1 MLVKSSLA
9 LASAAFVLGAPCP
22 SQLHGDAYDYIVVG
36 GGTAGVA
43 VAARISEGLPAAKVL
58 LIEAGPAVWDEP
70 KINVPGMKGTT
81 LGTKYDWNFTTVPQP
96 DVKSRTFTVNRGKVL
111 GGSSAL
117 NLMTYDRASVA
128 EYDSWEAL
136 GNPGWNWETMIA
148 AMKKSENFTGIN
160 TDTYGSEGV
169 GDSGPVKAVIN
180 RIIPEQQKT
189 WIPTMNSLGIKT
201 NLESLGGNPLGVM
214 YQPSS
219 IDPTHYNRSYSANA
233 YVPISGPNLVILP
246 DTTVAKVNLEN
257 DAAGSTLQRASGVTL
272 QDGTVIRARK
282 EVILSAGS
290 IQSPGLLELSGIGQA
305 SVLEASGIEQ
315 VIDLPGV
322 GENLQDHLRI
332 QSSYQLK
339 PNYTSFDIL
348 RSNAT
353 VAAEQLA
360 LWNAGE
366 ISLYDY
372 TGSVNNSTY
381 SAASSGYTFST
392 WAQAIGNDSRLVA
405 LAKQAAGEDSSVV
418 DQKKLE
424 FLSDPSIPQLEVIF
438 SDGYTGVKGY
448 PAANS
453 PLFGKGFFSLIA
465 VVMHP
470 MSRGSIHINPSDAA
484 GKPIIN
490 PNYLAHEHDI
500 EAVIQAIKYC
510 RKIAQTEPMRQIW
523 ENEYE
528 PGLDAV
534 QTDEQWRQ
542 FALNTTLSIFHPV
555 GTCSML
561 PEEDGGVVDADLK
574 VYGTSN
580 LRVVDA
586 SVIPLLISAHI
597 QTAVYGIAEIAA
609 ERIIADAGAH
619 C

>member
-9 LASAAFVLGAPCP
+9 FAALAAHVFAAPAPQP
-22 SQLHGDAYDYIVVG
+22 YGDDSYDYIVVG

-43 VAARISEGLPAAKVL
+43 VAARLSEGLPDSKIL
-58 LIEAGPAVWDEP
+58 LIEAGPEAWDEP
-70 KINVPGMKGTT
+70 KINVPGMKGST
-81 LGTKYDWNFTTVPQP
+81 LATKYDWNFTTVAQTN
-96 DVKSRTFTVNRGKVL
+96 VNNRVFSVNRGKVL

-117 NLMTYDRASVA
+117 NLMSYDRSAA
-128 EYDSWEAL
+128 EEYDSWEAL
-136 GNPGWNWETMIA
+136 GNAGWNWETMIA

-180 RIIPEQQKT
+180 RIIPEHQET
-189 WIPTMNSLGIKT
+189 WIPTMNTLGIKT

-219 IDPTHYNRSYSANA
+219 IDATHYNRSYSANA
-233 YVPISGPNLVILP
+233 YVPIAGSNLEILS
-246 DTTVAKVNLEN
+246 DTTVVKVNLDQVGDEQQ
-257 DAAGSTLQRASGVTL
+257 ATGVTL
-272 QDGTVIRARK
+272 QDGTVIAANK

-305 SVLEASGIEQ
+305 SVLNSSGIAQ

-339 PNYTSFDIL
+339 PEYTSFDIL
-348 RSNAT
+348 RSNT
-353 VAAEQLA
+353 TYAAEQLA

-366 ISLYDY
+366 VSLYDY
-372 TGSVNNSTY
+372 TGS
-381 SAASSGYTFST
+381 GYTFTT
-392 WAQAIGNDSRLVA
+392 WAQALGNDSQMVA
-405 LAKQAAGEDSSVV
+405 LAKEAAGEDPSKV
-418 DQKKLE
+418 DAKKLE
-424 FLSDPSIPQLEVIF
+424 FMTNPAIPQLEVIF

-448 PAANS
+448 PASTS
-453 PLFGKGFFSLIA
+453 PLFGKGFFTLIA
-465 VVMHP
+465 AIMHP
-470 MSRGSIHINPSDAA
+470 MSRGNIHINPADTT

-490 PNYLAHEHDI
+490 PNYFAHEHDL
-500 EAVIQAIKYC
+500 EAAIQAIKYC
-510 RKIAQTEPMRQIW
+510 RKIATTEPMASIW
-523 ENEYE
+523 ESEYE
-528 PGLDAV
+528 PGLDVV
-534 QTDEQWRQ
+534 QTDEQWKE

-561 PEEDGGVVDADLK
+561 PKEDGGVVDANLK

-586 SVIPLLISAHI
+586 SVIPLLVSAHV

-609 ERIIADAGAH
+609 ERIIADAKQ
-619 C
+619 

>member
-9 LASAAFVLGAPCP
+9 FAALAAHVFAAPAPQP
-22 SQLHGDAYDYIVVG
+22 YGDDSYDYIVVG

-43 VAARISEGLPAAKVL
+43 VAARLSEGLPDSKIL
-58 LIEAGPAVWDEP
+58 LIEAGPEAWDEP
-70 KINVPGMKGTT
+70 KINVPGMKGST
-81 LGTKYDWNFTTVPQP
+81 LATKYDWNFTTVAQTN
-96 DVKSRTFTVNRGKVL
+96 VNNRVFSVNRGKVL

-117 NLMTYDRASVA
+117 NLMSYDRSAA
-128 EYDSWEAL
+128 EEYDSWEAL
-136 GNPGWNWETMIA
+136 GNAGWNWETMIA

-180 RIIPEQQKT
+180 RIIPEHQET
-189 WIPTMNSLGIKT
+189 WIPTMNTLGIKT

-219 IDPTHYNRSYSANA
+219 IDATHYNRSYSANA
-233 YVPISGPNLVILP
+233 YVPIAGSNLEILS
-246 DTTVAKVNLEN
+246 DTTVVKVNLEQVG
-257 DAAGSTLQRASGVTL
+257 DEQQTTGVTL
-272 QDGTVIRARK
+272 QDGTVIAANK

-305 SVLEASGIEQ
+305 SVLNSSGIAQ

-339 PNYTSFDIL
+339 PEYTSFDIL
-348 RSNAT
+348 RSNT
-353 VAAEQLA
+353 TYAAEQLA

-366 ISLYDY
+366 VSLYDY
-372 TGSVNNSTY
+372 TGS
-381 SAASSGYTFST
+381 GYTFTT
-392 WAQAIGNDSRLVA
+392 WAQALGNDSQMVA
-405 LAKQAAGEDSSVV
+405 LAKEAAGEDPSKV
-418 DQKKLE
+418 DAKKLE
-424 FLSDPSIPQLEVIF
+424 FMTNPAIPQLEVIF

-448 PAANS
+448 PASTS
-453 PLFGKGFFSLIA
+453 PLFGKGFFTLIA
-465 VVMHP
+465 AIMHP
-470 MSRGSIHINPSDAA
+470 MSRGNIHINPADTT

-490 PNYLAHEHDI
+490 PNYFAHEHDL
-500 EAVIQAIKYC
+500 EAAIQAIKYC
-510 RKIAQTEPMRQIW
+510 RKIATTEPMASIW
-523 ENEYE
+523 DSEYE
-528 PGLDAV
+528 PGLDVV
-534 QTDEQWRQ
+534 QTDEQWKE

-561 PEEDGGVVDADLK
+561 PKEDGGVVDANLK

-586 SVIPLLISAHI
+586 SVIPLLVSAHV

-609 ERIIADAGAH
+609 ERIIADAKQ
-619 C
+619 

>member
-9 LASAAFVLGAPCP
+9 LASAALVLGAPSS
-22 SQLHGDAYDYIVVG
+22 SQPYGETYDYIVVG

-43 VAARISEGLPAAKVL
+43 VAARLSEGLPASKIL

-70 KINVPGMKGTT
+70 KINIPGMKGST
-81 LGTKYDWNFTTVPQP
+81 LATKYDWNFTTVPQP
-96 DVKSRTFTVNRGKVL
+96 NVNSRSFTVNRGKVL

-117 NLMTYDRASVA
+117 NLMSYDRAAVA

-136 GNPGWNWETMIA
+136 GNPGWNWQTMIA

-169 GDSGPVKAVIN
+169 GDNGPVKAVIN
-180 RIIPEQQKT
+180 RIIPEHQNT
-189 WIPTMNSLGIKT
+189 WIPTMNSLGVKT

-233 YVPISGPNLVILP
+233 YVPIAGPNLVILP
-246 DTTVAKVNLEN
+246 DTTVTKVNLEQV
-257 DAAGSTLQRASGVTL
+257 AANSTQQRASGVTL
-272 QDGTVIRARK
+272 QDGTVIRAQK

-305 SVLEASGIEQ
+305 SVLNASGIEQ

-353 VAAEQLA
+353 FAAEQLA

-366 ISLYDY
+366 VSLYDY
-372 TGSVNNSTY
+372 TG
-381 SAASSGYTFST
+381 SGYTFST
-392 WAQAIGNDSRLVA
+392 WAQALGNDSRMVA
-405 LAKQAAGEDSSVV
+405 LAKEAAGEDPSIV
-418 DQKKLE
+418 DLKKLE
-424 FLSDPSIPQLEVIF
+424 FMSDPSIPQLEVIF

-448 PAANS
+448 PAATS
-453 PLFGKGFFSLIA
+453 PLFGKGFFTLIA
-465 VVMHP
+465 AIMHP
-470 MSRGSIHINPSDAA
+470 MSRGSIHVNPSNTT

-490 PNYLAHEHDI
+490 PNYFAHEHDLD
-500 EAVIQAIKYC
+500 AAIQAIKYC
-510 RKIAQTEPMRQIW
+510 RKIAQTEPMKSTW
-523 ENEYE
+523 ESEYE
-528 PGLDAV
+528 PGLDVV
-534 QTDEQWRQ
+534 QTDEQWKQ

-561 PEEDGGVVDADLK
+561 PKQDGGVVDSNLK

-586 SVIPLLISAHI
+586 SVIPLLISAHV

-609 ERIIADAGAH
+609 ERIIADAA

>member
-9 LASAAFVLGAPCP
+9 FAALAAHVFAAPAPQP
-22 SQLHGDAYDYIVVG
+22 YGDDSYDYIVVG

-43 VAARISEGLPAAKVL
+43 VAARLSEGLPDSKIL
-58 LIEAGPAVWDEP
+58 LIEAGPEAWDEP
-70 KINVPGMKGTT
+70 KINVPGMKGST
-81 LGTKYDWNFTTVPQP
+81 LATKYDWNFTTVTQTN
-96 DVKSRTFTVNRGKVL
+96 VNNRVFSVNRGKVL

-117 NLMTYDRASVA
+117 NLMSYDRSAA
-128 EYDSWEAL
+128 EEYDSWEAL
-136 GNPGWNWETMIA
+136 GNAGWNWETMIA

-180 RIIPEQQKT
+180 RIIPEHQET
-189 WIPTMNSLGIKT
+189 WIPTMNTLGIKT

-219 IDPTHYNRSYSANA
+219 IDATHYNRSYSANA
-233 YVPISGPNLVILP
+233 YFPIAGSNLEILS
-246 DTTVAKVNLEN
+246 DTTVVKVNLDQVGDEQQ
-257 DAAGSTLQRASGVTL
+257 ATGVTL
-272 QDGTVIRARK
+272 QDGTVIAANK

-305 SVLEASGIEQ
+305 SVLNSSGIAQ

-339 PNYTSFDIL
+339 PEYTSFDIL
-348 RSNAT
+348 RSNT
-353 VAAEQLA
+353 TYAAEQLA

-366 ISLYDY
+366 VSLYDY
-372 TGSVNNSTY
+372 TGS
-381 SAASSGYTFST
+381 GYTFTT
-392 WAQAIGNDSRLVA
+392 WAQALGNDSQMVA
-405 LAKQAAGEDSSVV
+405 LAKEAASEDPSKV
-418 DQKKLE
+418 DAKKLE
-424 FLSDPSIPQLEVIF
+424 FMTNPAIPQLEVIF

-448 PAANS
+448 PASTS
-453 PLFGKGFFSLIA
+453 PLFGKGFFTLIA
-465 VVMHP
+465 AIMHP
-470 MSRGSIHINPSDAA
+470 MSRGNIHINPADTT

-490 PNYLAHEHDI
+490 PNYFAHEHDL
-500 EAVIQAIKYC
+500 EAAIQAIKYC
-510 RKIAQTEPMRQIW
+510 RKIATTEPMASIW
-523 ENEYE
+523 ESEYE
-528 PGLDAV
+528 PGLDVV
-534 QTDEQWRQ
+534 QTDEQWKE

-561 PEEDGGVVDADLK
+561 PKEDGGVVDANLK

-586 SVIPLLISAHI
+586 SVIPLLVSAHV
-597 QTAVYGIAEIAA
+597 QTAVRVEM
-609 ERIIADAGAH
+609 RQR
-619 C
+619 

>member
-9 LASAAFVLGAPCP
+9 FAALAAHVFAAPAPQP
-22 SQLHGDAYDYIVVG
+22 YGDDSYDYIVVG

-43 VAARISEGLPAAKVL
+43 VAARLSEGLPDSKIL
-58 LIEAGPAVWDEP
+58 LIEAGPEAWDEP
-70 KINVPGMKGTT
+70 KINVPGMKGST
-81 LGTKYDWNFTTVPQP
+81 LATKYDWNFTTVAQTN
-96 DVKSRTFTVNRGKVL
+96 VNNRVFSVNRGKVL

-117 NLMTYDRASVA
+117 NLMSYDRSAA
-128 EYDSWEAL
+128 EEYDSWEAL
-136 GNPGWNWETMIA
+136 GNAGWNWETMIA

-180 RIIPEQQKT
+180 RIVPEHQET
-189 WIPTMNSLGIKT
+189 WIPTMNTLGIKT

-219 IDPTHYNRSYSANA
+219 IDATHYNRSYSANA
-233 YVPISGPNLVILP
+233 YVPIAGSNLEILS
-246 DTTVAKVNLEN
+246 DTTVVKVNLEQVG
-257 DAAGSTLQRASGVTL
+257 DEQQATGVTL
-272 QDGTVIRARK
+272 QDGTVIAANK

-305 SVLEASGIEQ
+305 SVLNSSGIAQ

-339 PNYTSFDIL
+339 PEYTSFDIL
-348 RSNAT
+348 RSNT
-353 VAAEQLA
+353 TYAAEQLA

-366 ISLYDY
+366 VSLYDY
-372 TGSVNNSTY
+372 TGS
-381 SAASSGYTFST
+381 GYTFTT
-392 WAQAIGNDSRLVA
+392 WAQALGNDSQMVA
-405 LAKQAAGEDSSVV
+405 LAKEAAGEDPSKV
-418 DQKKLE
+418 DAKKLE
-424 FLSDPSIPQLEVIF
+424 FMTNPAIPQLEVIF

-448 PAANS
+448 PASTS
-453 PLFGKGFFSLIA
+453 PLFGKGFFTLIA
-465 VVMHP
+465 AIMHP
-470 MSRGSIHINPSDAA
+470 MSRGNIHINPADTT

-490 PNYLAHEHDI
+490 PNYFAHEHDL
-500 EAVIQAIKYC
+500 EAAIQAIKYC
-510 RKIAQTEPMRQIW
+510 RKIATTEPMASIW
-523 ENEYE
+523 ESEYE
-528 PGLDAV
+528 PGLDVV
-534 QTDEQWRQ
+534 QTDEQWKE

-561 PEEDGGVVDADLK
+561 PKEDGGVVDANLK

-586 SVIPLLISAHI
+586 SVIPLLVSAHV

-609 ERIIADAGAH
+609 ERIIADAKQ
-619 C
+619 

>member
-9 LASAAFVLGAPCP
+9 LASAALVLGAPSS
-22 SQLHGDAYDYIVVG
+22 SQPYGETYDYIVVG

-43 VAARISEGLPAAKVL
+43 VAARLSEGLPASKIL

-70 KINVPGMKGTT
+70 KINIPGMKGST
-81 LGTKYDWNFTTVPQP
+81 LATKYDWNFTTVPQP
-96 DVKSRTFTVNRGKVL
+96 NVNSRSFTVNRGKVL

-117 NLMTYDRASVA
+117 NLMSYDRAAVA

-136 GNPGWNWETMIA
+136 GNPGWNWQTMIA

-169 GDSGPVKAVIN
+169 GDNGPVKAVVN
-180 RIIPEQQKT
+180 RIIPEHQNT
-189 WIPTMNSLGIKT
+189 WIPTMNSLGVKT

-233 YVPISGPNLVILP
+233 YVPIAGPNLVILP
-246 DTTVAKVNLEN
+246 DTTVTKVNLEQV
-257 DAAGSTLQRASGVTL
+257 AANSTQQRASGVTL
-272 QDGTVIRARK
+272 QDGTVIRAQK

-305 SVLEASGIEQ
+305 SVLNASGIEQ

-353 VAAEQLA
+353 FAAEQLA

-366 ISLYDY
+366 VSLYDY
-372 TGSVNNSTY
+372 TG
-381 SAASSGYTFST
+381 SGYTFST
-392 WAQAIGNDSRLVA
+392 WAQALGNDSRMVA
-405 LAKQAAGEDSSVV
+405 LAKEAAGEDPSIV
-418 DQKKLE
+418 DLKKLE
-424 FLSDPSIPQLEVIF
+424 FMSDPSIPQLEVIF

-448 PAANS
+448 PAATS
-453 PLFGKGFFSLIA
+453 PLFGKGFFTLIA
-465 VVMHP
+465 AIMHP
-470 MSRGSIHINPSDAA
+470 MSRGSIHVNPSNTT

-490 PNYLAHEHDI
+490 PNYFAHEHDLD
-500 EAVIQAIKYC
+500 AAIQAIKYC
-510 RKIAQTEPMRQIW
+510 RKIAQTEPMKSTW
-523 ENEYE
+523 ESEYE
-528 PGLDAV
+528 PGLDVV
-534 QTDEQWRQ
+534 QTDEQWKQ

-561 PEEDGGVVDADLK
+561 PKQDGGVVDSNLK

-586 SVIPLLISAHI
+586 SVIPLLVSAHV

-609 ERIIADAGAH
+609 ERIIADAA

>member
-1 MLVKSSLA
+1 MQMLVKSSLT
-9 LASAAFVLGAPCP
+9 LASAALALAAPFS
-22 SQLHGDAYDYIVVG
+22 SQPYGDGDAYDYIVVG

-43 VAARISEGLPAAKVL
+43 VAARLSEGLPASSIL
-58 LIEAGPAVWDEP
+58 LIEAGPAAWDEP
-70 KINVPGMKGTT
+70 KINVPGMKGST
-81 LGTKYDWNFTTVPQP
+81 LGTKYDWNFTTVAQP
-96 DVKSRTFTVNRGKVL
+96 HVNGRVFTVNRGRVL

-117 NLMTYDRASVA
+117 NLMSYDRAAVA

-148 AMKKSENFTGIN
+148 AMKKSETFTGIN

-169 GDSGPVKAVIN
+169 GDSGPVQAVIN
-180 RIIPEQQKT
+180 RIIPEHQDT
-189 WIPTMNSLGIKT
+189 WIPTMNALGVKT

-219 IDPTHYNRSYSANA
+219 IDPAHYNRSYSANA
-233 YVPISGPNLVILP
+233 YVPLAGSNLFILP
-246 DTTVAKVNLEN
+246 DTTVAKINLGRATTN
-257 DAAGSTLQRASGVTL
+257 STQQRATGVTL
-272 QDGTVIRARK
+272 KDGTVIQARK

-305 SVLEASGIEQ
+305 SVLNASGIEQ
-315 VIDLPGV
+315 LIDLPGV

-339 PNYTSFDIL
+339 PEYLSFDIL

-353 VAAEQLA
+353 FAAEQLA
-360 LWNAGE
+360 LWNAGQV
-366 ISLYDY
+366 SLYDY
-372 TGSVNNSTY
+372 TG
-381 SAASSGYTFST
+381 SGYTFST
-392 WAQAIGNDSRLVA
+392 WAQALGNDSRMVA
-405 LAKQAAGEDSSVV
+405 LAKEAAGEDPSIV

-424 FLSDPSIPQLEVIF
+424 FMSDPSIPQLEVIF

-448 PAANS
+448 PAATS
-453 PLFGKGFFSLIA
+453 PLFSKGFFTLIA
-465 VVMHP
+465 AIMHP
-470 MSRGSIHINPSDAA
+470 MSRGSIHINPADAA

-490 PNYLAHEHDI
+490 PNYLGHEHDL
-500 EAVIQAIKYC
+500 EAAVQAIKYC
-510 RKIAQTEPMRQIW
+510 RRIAQTEPMRSTW
-523 ENEYE
+523 ESEYE

-561 PEEDGGVVDADLK
+561 PKKDGGVVDADLK
-574 VYGTSN
+574 VYGTAN

-586 SVIPLLISAHI
+586 SVIPLLISAHV

-609 ERIIADAGAH
+609 ERIIAAATAA
-619 C
+619 

>member
-1 MLVKSSLA
+1 MVGGGGVRTRHTDP
-9 LASAAFVLGAPCP
+9 FN
-22 SQLHGDAYDYIVVG
+22 QIVVG

-43 VAARISEGLPAAKVL
+43 VAARLSEGLPTSKIL
-58 LIEAGPAVWDEP
+58 LIEAGPEAWDEP
-70 KINVPGMKGTT
+70 KINVPGMKGST
-81 LGTKYDWNFTTVPQP
+81 LATKYDWNFTTVAQTN
-96 DVKSRTFTVNRGKVL
+96 VNNRVFSVNRGKVL

-117 NLMTYDRASVA
+117 NLMSYDRSAA
-128 EYDSWEAL
+128 EEYDSWEAL
-136 GNPGWNWETMIA
+136 GNAGWNWETMIA

-180 RIIPEQQKT
+180 RIIPEHQET
-189 WIPTMNSLGIKT
+189 WIPTMNTLGIKT

-219 IDPTHYNRSYSANA
+219 IDATHYNRSYSANA
-233 YVPISGPNLVILP
+233 YVPIAGSNLEILS
-246 DTTVAKVNLEN
+246 DTTVVKVNLEQVG
-257 DAAGSTLQRASGVTL
+257 DEQQATGVTL
-272 QDGTVIRARK
+272 QDGTVIAANK

-305 SVLEASGIEQ
+305 SVLNSSGIAQ

-339 PNYTSFDIL
+339 PEYTSFDIL
-348 RSNAT
+348 RSNT
-353 VAAEQLA
+353 TYAAEQLA

-366 ISLYDY
+366 VSLYDY
-372 TGSVNNSTY
+372 TGS
-381 SAASSGYTFST
+381 GYTFTT
-392 WAQAIGNDSRLVA
+392 WAQALGNDSQMVA
-405 LAKQAAGEDSSVV
+405 LAKEAAGEDPSKV
-418 DQKKLE
+418 DAKKLE
-424 FLSDPSIPQLEVIF
+424 FMTNPAIPQLEVIF

-448 PAANS
+448 PASTS
-453 PLFGKGFFSLIA
+453 PLFGKGFFTLIA
-465 VVMHP
+465 AIMHP
-470 MSRGSIHINPSDAA
+470 MSRGNIHINPADTT

-490 PNYLAHEHDI
+490 PNYFAHEHDL
-500 EAVIQAIKYC
+500 EAAIQAIKYC
-510 RKIAQTEPMRQIW
+510 RKIATTEPMASIW
-523 ENEYE
+523 ESEYE
-528 PGLDAV
+528 PGLDVV
-534 QTDEQWRQ
+534 QTDEQWKE

-561 PEEDGGVVDADLK
+561 PKEDGGVVDADLK

-586 SVIPLLISAHI
+586 SVIPLLVSAHV

-609 ERIIADAGAH
+609 ERIIADAKQ
-619 C
+619 

>member
-1 MLVKSSLA
+1 MFVKSTLA
-9 LASAAFVLGAPCP
+9 LALAALAAHVGAAPAP
-22 SQLHGDAYDYIVVG
+22 QQSQPYGEYYDYIVVG

-43 VAARISEGLPAAKVL
+43 VAARLSEGLPDSKIL
-58 LIEAGPAVWDEP
+58 LVEAGPAAWDEP
-70 KINVPGMKGTT
+70 KINVPGMKGST
-81 LGTKYDWNFTTVPQP
+81 LATKYDWNFTTVPQP
-96 DVKSRTFTVNRGKVL
+96 HVNNRVFSVNRGKVL

-117 NLMTYDRASVA
+117 NLMSYDRSAAV

-136 GNPGWNWETMIA
+136 GNPGWNWESMIA

-169 GDSGPVKAVIN
+169 GDSGPVHAVIN
-180 RIIPEQQKT
+180 RIIPEHQES
-189 WIPTMNSLGIKT
+189 WIPTMNALGIET

-233 YVPISGPNLVILP
+233 YVPITGANLEIRT
-246 DTTVAKVNLEN
+246 DTTVAKVNLE
-257 DAAGSTLQRASGVTL
+257 AAGDAQRATGVTL
-272 QDGTVIRARK
+272 QDGTVIGAAK

-305 SVLEASGIEQ
+305 SVLEAAGVAQ

-339 PNYTSFDIL
+339 PEYTSFDVI

-353 VAAEQLA
+353 YAAEQLA

-366 ISLYDY
+366 VSLYDY
-372 TGSVNNSTY
+372 TGS
-381 SAASSGYTFST
+381 GYTFTT
-392 WAQAIGNDSRLVA
+392 WAQALGDDSRMVE
-405 LAKQAAGEDSSVV
+405 LAQEAAGEDPSVV
-418 DQKKLE
+418 DKKKVE
-424 FLSDPSIPQLEVIF
+424 FMADETIPQLEVIF

-448 PAANS
+448 PAASS
-453 PLFGKGFFSLIA
+453 PLFGKGFFTLIA
-465 VVMHP
+465 AIMHP
-470 MSRGSIHINPSDAA
+470 MSRGNIHINPADVA
-484 GKPIIN
+484 GKPVIN
-490 PNYLAHEHDI
+490 PNYFAHEHDL
-500 EAVIQAIKYC
+500 EAAVQAIKYC
-510 RKIAQTEPMRQIW
+510 RKIATTEPMRSLW
-523 ENEYE
+523 ESEYE
-528 PGLDAV
+528 PGLEAV
-534 QTDEQWRQ
+534 TTDEQWRE

-561 PEEDGGVVDADLK
+561 PREDGGVVGPDLK

-586 SVIPLLISAHI
+586 SVIPLLVSAHI

-609 ERIIADAGAH
+609 ERIIADAKL
-619 C
+619 

>member
-9 LASAAFVLGAPCP
+9 FAALAAHVFAAPAPQP
-22 SQLHGDAYDYIVVG
+22 YGDDSYDYIVVG

-43 VAARISEGLPAAKVL
+43 VAARLSEGLPDSKIL
-58 LIEAGPAVWDEP
+58 LIEAGPEAWDEP
-70 KINVPGMKGTT
+70 KINVPGMKGST
-81 LGTKYDWNFTTVPQP
+81 LATKYDWNFTTVTQTN
-96 DVKSRTFTVNRGKVL
+96 VNNRVFSVNRGKVL

-117 NLMTYDRASVA
+117 NLMSYDRSAA
-128 EYDSWEAL
+128 EEYDSWEAL
-136 GNPGWNWETMIA
+136 GNAGWNWETMIA

-180 RIIPEQQKT
+180 RIIPEHQKT
-189 WIPTMNSLGIKT
+189 WIPTMNTLGIKT

-219 IDPTHYNRSYSANA
+219 IDATHYNRSYSANA
-233 YVPISGPNLVILP
+233 YFPIAGSNLEILS
-246 DTTVAKVNLEN
+246 DTTVVKVNLDQVGDEQQ
-257 DAAGSTLQRASGVTL
+257 ATGVTL
-272 QDGTVIRARK
+272 QDGTVIAANK

-305 SVLEASGIEQ
+305 SVLNSSGIAQ

-339 PNYTSFDIL
+339 PEYTSFDIL
-348 RSNAT
+348 RSNT
-353 VAAEQLA
+353 TYAAEQLA

-366 ISLYDY
+366 VSLYDY
-372 TGSVNNSTY
+372 TGS
-381 SAASSGYTFST
+381 GYTFTT
-392 WAQAIGNDSRLVA
+392 WAQALGNDSQMVA
-405 LAKQAAGEDSSVV
+405 LAKEAASEDPSKV
-418 DQKKLE
+418 DAKKLE
-424 FLSDPSIPQLEVIF
+424 FMTNPAIPQLEVIF

-448 PAANS
+448 PASTS
-453 PLFGKGFFSLIA
+453 PLFGKGFFTLIA
-465 VVMHP
+465 AIMHP
-470 MSRGSIHINPSDAA
+470 MSRGNIHINPADTT

-490 PNYLAHEHDI
+490 PNYFAHEHDL
-500 EAVIQAIKYC
+500 EAAIQAIKYC
-510 RKIAQTEPMRQIW
+510 RKIATTEPMASIW
-523 ENEYE
+523 ESEYE
-528 PGLDAV
+528 PGLDVV
-534 QTDEQWRQ
+534 QTDEQWKE

-561 PEEDGGVVDADLK
+561 PKEDGGVVDANLK

-586 SVIPLLISAHI
+586 SVIPLLVSAHV

-609 ERIIADAGAH
+609 ERIIADAKQ
-619 C
+619 

>member
-9 LASAAFVLGAPCP
+9 FAALAAHAFAAPAPQP
-22 SQLHGDAYDYIVVG
+22 YGDDSYDYIVVG

-43 VAARISEGLPAAKVL
+43 VAARLSEGLPDSKIL
-58 LIEAGPAVWDEP
+58 LIEAGPEAWDEP
-70 KINVPGMKGTT
+70 KINVPGMKGST
-81 LGTKYDWNFTTVPQP
+81 LATKYDWNFTTVAQTN
-96 DVKSRTFTVNRGKVL
+96 VNNRVFSVNRGKVL

-117 NLMTYDRASVA
+117 NLMSYDRSAA
-128 EYDSWEAL
+128 EEYDSWEAL
-136 GNPGWNWETMIA
+136 GNAGWNWETMIA

-180 RIIPEQQKT
+180 RIIPEHQET
-189 WIPTMNSLGIKT
+189 WIPTMNTLGIKT

-219 IDPTHYNRSYSANA
+219 IDATHYNRSYSANA
-233 YVPISGPNLVILP
+233 YVPIAGSNLEILS
-246 DTTVAKVNLEN
+246 DTTVVKVNLEQVG
-257 DAAGSTLQRASGVTL
+257 DEQQATGVTL
-272 QDGTVIRARK
+272 QDGTVIAANK

-305 SVLEASGIEQ
+305 SVLNSSGIAQ

-322 GENLQDHLRI
+322 GENLQDHVRI

-339 PNYTSFDIL
+339 PEYTSFDIL
-348 RSNAT
+348 RSNT
-353 VAAEQLA
+353 TYAAEQLA

-366 ISLYDY
+366 VSLYDY
-372 TGSVNNSTY
+372 TGS
-381 SAASSGYTFST
+381 GYTFTT
-392 WAQAIGNDSRLVA
+392 WAQALGNDSQMVA
-405 LAKQAAGEDSSVV
+405 LAKEAAGEDPSKV
-418 DQKKLE
+418 DAKKLE
-424 FLSDPSIPQLEVIF
+424 FMTNPAIPQLEVIF

-448 PAANS
+448 PASTS
-453 PLFGKGFFSLIA
+453 PLFGKGFFTLIA
-465 VVMHP
+465 AIMHP
-470 MSRGSIHINPSDAA
+470 MSRGNIHINPADTT

-490 PNYLAHEHDI
+490 PNYFAHEHDL
-500 EAVIQAIKYC
+500 EAAIQAIKYC
-510 RKIAQTEPMRQIW
+510 RKIATTEPMASIW
-523 ENEYE
+523 ESEYE
-528 PGLDAV
+528 PGLDVV
-534 QTDEQWRQ
+534 QTDEQWKE

-561 PEEDGGVVDADLK
+561 PKEDGGVVDANLK

-586 SVIPLLISAHI
+586 SVIPLLVSAHV

-609 ERIIADAGAH
+609 ERIIADAKQ
-619 C
+619 

>member
-9 LASAAFVLGAPCP
+9 FAALAAHVFAAPAPQP
-22 SQLHGDAYDYIVVG
+22 YGDDSYDYIVIG

-43 VAARISEGLPAAKVL
+43 VAARLSEGLPDSRIL
-58 LIEAGPAVWDEP
+58 LIEAGPEAWDEP
-70 KINVPGMKGTT
+70 KINVPGMKGST
-81 LGTKYDWNFTTVPQP
+81 LATKYDWNFTTVAQTN
-96 DVKSRTFTVNRGKVL
+96 VNNRVFSVNRGKVL

-117 NLMTYDRASVA
+117 NLMSYDRSAA
-128 EYDSWEAL
+128 EEYDSWEAL
-136 GNPGWNWETMIA
+136 GNDGWNWETMIA

-180 RIIPEQQKT
+180 RIIPEHQET
-189 WIPTMNSLGIKT
+189 WIPTMNTLGIKT

-219 IDPTHYNRSYSANA
+219 IDATHYNRSYSANA
-233 YVPISGPNLVILP
+233 YVPIAGSNLEILS
-246 DTTVAKVNLEN
+246 DTTVAKVNLEQVG
-257 DAAGSTLQRASGVTL
+257 DEQQATGVTL
-272 QDGTVIRARK
+272 QDGTVIAANK

-305 SVLEASGIEQ
+305 SVLNSSGIAQ

-339 PNYTSFDIL
+339 PEYTSFDIL
-348 RSNAT
+348 RSNT
-353 VAAEQLA
+353 TYAAEQLA

-366 ISLYDY
+366 VSLYDY
-372 TGSVNNSTY
+372 TGS
-381 SAASSGYTFST
+381 GYTFTT
-392 WAQAIGNDSRLVA
+392 WAQALGNDSQMVA
-405 LAKQAAGEDSSVV
+405 LAKEAAGEDPSKV
-418 DQKKLE
+418 DAKKLE
-424 FLSDPSIPQLEVIF
+424 FMTNPAIPQLEVIF

-448 PAANS
+448 PASTS
-453 PLFGKGFFSLIA
+453 PLFGKGFFTLIA
-465 VVMHP
+465 AIMHP
-470 MSRGSIHINPSDAA
+470 MSRGNIHINPADTT

-490 PNYLAHEHDI
+490 PNYFAHEHDL
-500 EAVIQAIKYC
+500 EAAIQAIKYC
-510 RKIAQTEPMRQIW
+510 RKIATTEPMASIW
-523 ENEYE
+523 ESEYE
-528 PGLDAV
+528 PGLDVV
-534 QTDEQWRQ
+534 QTDEQWRE

-561 PEEDGGVVDADLK
+561 PKEDGGVVDANLK

-586 SVIPLLISAHI
+586 SVIPLLVSAHV

-609 ERIIADAGAH
+609 ERIIADAKQ
-619 C
+619 

>member
-9 LASAAFVLGAPCP
+9 FAALAAHVFAAPAPQP
-22 SQLHGDAYDYIVVG
+22 YGDDSYDYIVVG

-43 VAARISEGLPAAKVL
+43 VAARLSEGLPDSKIL
-58 LIEAGPAVWDEP
+58 LIEAGPEAWDEP
-70 KINVPGMKGTT
+70 KINVPGMKGST
-81 LGTKYDWNFTTVPQP
+81 LATKYDWNFTTVAQTN
-96 DVKSRTFTVNRGKVL
+96 VNNRVFSVNRGKVL

-117 NLMTYDRASVA
+117 NLMSYDRSAA
-128 EYDSWEAL
+128 EEYDSWEAL
-136 GNPGWNWETMIA
+136 GNAGWNWETMIA

-180 RIIPEQQKT
+180 RIIPEHQET
-189 WIPTMNSLGIKT
+189 WIPTMNTLGIKT

-219 IDPTHYNRSYSANA
+219 IDATHYNRSYSANA
-233 YVPISGPNLVILP
+233 YVPIAGSNLEILS
-246 DTTVAKVNLEN
+246 DTTVVKVNLEQVG
-257 DAAGSTLQRASGVTL
+257 DEQQATGVTL
-272 QDGTVIRARK
+272 QDGTVIAANK

-305 SVLEASGIEQ
+305 SVLNSSGIAQ

-339 PNYTSFDIL
+339 PEYTSFDIL
-348 RSNAT
+348 RSNT
-353 VAAEQLA
+353 TYAAEQLA

-366 ISLYDY
+366 VSLYDY
-372 TGSVNNSTY
+372 TGS
-381 SAASSGYTFST
+381 GYTFTT
-392 WAQAIGNDSRLVA
+392 WAQALGNDSQMVA
-405 LAKQAAGEDSSVV
+405 LAKEAAGEDPSKV
-418 DQKKLE
+418 DAKKLE
-424 FLSDPSIPQLEVIF
+424 FMTNPAIPQLEVIF

-448 PAANS
+448 PASTS
-453 PLFGKGFFSLIA
+453 PLFGKGFFTLIA
-465 VVMHP
+465 AIMHP
-470 MSRGSIHINPSDAA
+470 MSRGNIHINPADTT

-490 PNYLAHEHDI
+490 PNYFAHEHDL
-500 EAVIQAIKYC
+500 EAAIQAIKYC
-510 RKIAQTEPMRQIW
+510 RKIATTEPMASIW
-523 ENEYE
+523 ESEYE
-528 PGLDAV
+528 PGLDVV
-534 QTDEQWRQ
+534 QTDEQWKE

-561 PEEDGGVVDADLK
+561 PKEDGGVVDANLK

-586 SVIPLLISAHI
+586 SVIPLLVSAHV

-609 ERIIADAGAH
+609 ERIIADAKQ
-619 C
+619 

>member
-1 MLVKSSLA
+1 MFVKSTLTLAVAA
-9 LASAAFVLGAPCP
+9 LAAHVGAAPAPQQ
-22 SQLHGDAYDYIVVG
+22 SQPYGESYDYIVVG

-43 VAARISEGLPAAKVL
+43 VAARLSEGLPDSKIL
-58 LIEAGPAVWDEP
+58 LIEAGPAAWDEP
-70 KINVPGMKGTT
+70 KINVPGMKGST
-81 LGTKYDWNFTTVPQP
+81 LATKYDWNFTTVPQP
-96 DVKSRTFTVNRGKVL
+96 HVNNRVFSVNRGKVL

-117 NLMTYDRASVA
+117 NLMSYDRSAAV

-136 GNPGWNWETMIA
+136 GNPGWNWESMIA

-169 GDSGPVKAVIN
+169 GDSGPVHAVIN
-180 RIIPEQQKT
+180 RIIPEHQES
-189 WIPTMNSLGIKT
+189 WIPTMNALGIET

-233 YVPISGPNLVILP
+233 YVPIAGANLEIRT
-246 DTTVAKVNLEN
+246 DTTVAKVNLEAVG
-257 DAAGSTLQRASGVTL
+257 DAQRATGVTL
-272 QDGTVIRARK
+272 QDGTVIGAAK

-290 IQSPGLLELSGIGQA
+290 IQSPGILELSGIGQT
-305 SVLEASGIEQ
+305 SVLEAAGVAQ
-315 VIDLPGV
+315 VIDLSGV

-339 PNYTSFDIL
+339 PEYTSFDVL

-353 VAAEQLA
+353 YAAEQLA

-366 ISLYDY
+366 VSLYDY
-372 TGSVNNSTY
+372 TGS
-381 SAASSGYTFST
+381 GYTFTT
-392 WAQAIGNDSRLVA
+392 WAQVLGDDSRMVE
-405 LAKQAAGEDSSVV
+405 LAQEAAGEDPSVV

-424 FLSDPSIPQLEVIF
+424 FMADETIPQLEVIF

-448 PAANS
+448 PAASS
-453 PLFGKGFFSLIA
+453 PLFGKGFFTLIA
-465 VVMHP
+465 AIMHP
-470 MSRGSIHINPSDAA
+470 MSRGNIHIDPADVA
-484 GKPIIN
+484 GKPVIN
-490 PNYLAHEHDI
+490 PNYFAHEHDL
-500 EAVIQAIKYC
+500 EAAVQAIKYC
-510 RKIAQTEPMRQIW
+510 RKIATTEPMRSLW
-523 ENEYE
+523 ESEYE
-528 PGLDAV
+528 PGLEAV
-534 QTDEQWRQ
+534 TTDEQWRE

-561 PEEDGGVVDADLK
+561 PREDGGVVGPDLK

-586 SVIPLLISAHI
+586 SVIPLLVSAHI

-609 ERIIADAGAH
+609 ERIIADAKL
-619 C
+619 

>member
-1 MLVKSSLA
+1 MFVKATLA
-9 LASAAFVLGAPCP
+9 LAVAALAAHVGAAPAP
-22 SQLHGDAYDYIVVG
+22 QQSQPYGQSYDYIVVG

-43 VAARISEGLPAAKVL
+43 VAARLSEGLPDSKIL
-58 LIEAGPAVWDEP
+58 LIEAGPAAWDEP
-70 KINVPGMKGTT
+70 KINVPGMKGST
-81 LGTKYDWNFTTVPQP
+81 LATKYDWNFTTVPQP
-96 DVKSRTFTVNRGKVL
+96 HVNNRVFSVNRGKVL

-117 NLMTYDRASVA
+117 NLMSYDRSAAV

-136 GNPGWNWETMIA
+136 GNRGWNWESMIA

-169 GDSGPVKAVIN
+169 GDSGPVHAVIN
-180 RIIPEQQKT
+180 RIIPEHQES
-189 WIPTMNSLGIKT
+189 WIPTMNALGIET

-233 YVPISGPNLVILP
+233 YVPIAGANLEIRT
-246 DTTVAKVNLEN
+246 DTTVAKVNLE
-257 DAAGSTLQRASGVTL
+257 AAGDAQRATGVTL
-272 QDGTVIRARK
+272 QDGTVIGAAK

-305 SVLEASGIEQ
+305 AVLEAAGVAQ

-339 PNYTSFDIL
+339 PEYTSFDVL

-353 VAAEQLA
+353 YAAEQLA

-366 ISLYDY
+366 VSLYDY
-372 TGSVNNSTY
+372 TGS
-381 SAASSGYTFST
+381 GYTFTT
-392 WAQAIGNDSRLVA
+392 WAQALGDDSRMIE
-405 LAKQAAGEDSSVV
+405 LAQEAAGEDPSVV
-418 DQKKLE
+418 DKKKLE
-424 FLSDPSIPQLEVIF
+424 FMADETIPQLEVIF

-448 PAANS
+448 PAASS
-453 PLFGKGFFSLIA
+453 PLFGKGFFTLIA
-465 VVMHP
+465 AIMHP
-470 MSRGSIHINPSDAA
+470 MSRGNIHINPADVA
-484 GKPIIN
+484 GKPVIN
-490 PNYLAHEHDI
+490 PNYFAHEHDL
-500 EAVIQAIKYC
+500 EAAVQAIKYC
-510 RKIAQTEPMRQIW
+510 RKIATTEPMRSLW
-523 ENEYE
+523 ESEYE
-528 PGLDAV
+528 PGLEAV
-534 QTDEQWRQ
+534 TTDEQWRE

-561 PEEDGGVVDADLK
+561 PREDGGVVGPDLK

-586 SVIPLLISAHI
+586 SVIPLLVSAHI
-597 QTAVYGIAEIAA
+597 QTAVYGVAEIAA
-609 ERIIADAGAH
+609 ERIIADAKL
-619 C
+619 

>member
-9 LASAAFVLGAPCP
+9 FAALAAHVFAAPAPQP
-22 SQLHGDAYDYIVVG
+22 YGDDSYDYIVVG

-43 VAARISEGLPAAKVL
+43 VAARLSEGLPDSKIL
-58 LIEAGPAVWDEP
+58 LIEAGPEAWDEP
-70 KINVPGMKGTT
+70 KINVPGMKGST
-81 LGTKYDWNFTTVPQP
+81 LATKYDWNFTTVAQTN
-96 DVKSRTFTVNRGKVL
+96 VNNRVFSVNRGKVL

-117 NLMTYDRASVA
+117 NLMSYDRSAA
-128 EYDSWEAL
+128 EEYDSWEAL
-136 GNPGWNWETMIA
+136 GNAGWNWETMIA

-180 RIIPEQQKT
+180 RIIPEHQET
-189 WIPTMNSLGIKT
+189 WIPTMNTLGIKT

-219 IDPTHYNRSYSANA
+219 IDATHYNRSYSANA
-233 YVPISGPNLVILP
+233 YVPIAGSNLEILS
-246 DTTVAKVNLEN
+246 DTAVVKVNLEQVG
-257 DAAGSTLQRASGVTL
+257 DEQQATGVTL
-272 QDGTVIRARK
+272 QDGTVIAANK

-305 SVLEASGIEQ
+305 SVLNSSGIAQ

-339 PNYTSFDIL
+339 PEYTSFDIL
-348 RSNAT
+348 RSNT
-353 VAAEQLA
+353 TYAAEQLA

-366 ISLYDY
+366 VSLYDY
-372 TGSVNNSTY
+372 TGS
-381 SAASSGYTFST
+381 GYTFTT
-392 WAQAIGNDSRLVA
+392 WAQALGNDSQMVA
-405 LAKQAAGEDSSVV
+405 LAKEAAGEDPSKV
-418 DQKKLE
+418 DAKKLE
-424 FLSDPSIPQLEVIF
+424 FMTNPAIPQLEVIF

-448 PAANS
+448 PASTS
-453 PLFGKGFFSLIA
+453 PLFGKGFFTLIA
-465 VVMHP
+465 AIMHP
-470 MSRGSIHINPSDAA
+470 MSRGNIHINPADTT

-490 PNYLAHEHDI
+490 PNYFAHEHDL
-500 EAVIQAIKYC
+500 EAAIQAIKYC
-510 RKIAQTEPMRQIW
+510 RKIATTEPMASIW
-523 ENEYE
+523 ESEYE
-528 PGLDAV
+528 PGLDVV
-534 QTDEQWRQ
+534 QTDEQWKE

-561 PEEDGGVVDADLK
+561 PKEDGGVVDANLK

-586 SVIPLLISAHI
+586 SVIPLLVSAHV

-609 ERIIADAGAH
+609 ERIIADAKQ
-619 C
+619 

>member
-9 LASAAFVLGAPCP
+9 LASAALVLGAASSSSFS
-22 SQLHGDAYDYIVVG
+22 SQPYEDTYDYIVVG

-43 VAARISEGLPAAKVL
+43 VAARLSEGLPASKIL

-70 KINVPGMKGTT
+70 KINVPGMKGST
-81 LGTKYDWNFTTVPQP
+81 LATKYDWNFTTVPQTN
-96 DVKSRTFTVNRGKVL
+96 VNSRTFTVNRGKVL

-117 NLMTYDRASVA
+117 NLMSYDRAAAA
-128 EYDSWEAL
+128 EYDGWEAL

-180 RIIPEQQKT
+180 RIIPEHQKT
-189 WIPTMNSLGIKT
+189 WIPTMNALGIES
-201 NLESLGGNPLGVM
+201 NLESLGGDPLGVM

-233 YVPISGPNLVILP
+233 YVPIAGSNLEILSGTMVI
-246 DTTVAKVNLEN
+246 KVNLGKATSN
-257 DAAGSTLQRASGVTL
+257 SNLLAATGVTL
-272 QDGTVIRARK
+272 SDGTVISAKK

-290 IQSPGLLELSGIGQA
+290 IQSPGLLELSGIGQS
-305 SVLEASGIEQ
+305 SVLNASGIEQ

-339 PNYTSFDIL
+339 GNFTSFDIL

-353 VAAEQLA
+353 YAAKQLA
-360 LWNAGE
+360 LWNAG
-366 ISLYDY
+366 
-372 TGSVNNSTY
+372 
-381 SAASSGYTFST
+381 
-392 WAQAIGNDSRLVA
+392 
-405 LAKQAAGEDSSVV
+405 
-418 DQKKLE
+418 QKKLE
-424 FLSDPSIPQLEVIF
+424 FMTDPSIPQLEVIF

-448 PAANS
+448 PASTS
-453 PLFGKGFFSLIA
+453 PLFGEGFFTLIA
-465 VVMHP
+465 AIMHP
-470 MSRGSIHINPSDAA
+470 LSRGNIHINPVNTT
-484 GKPIIN
+484 GKPVIN
-490 PNYLAHEHDI
+490 PNYFAHEHDL
-500 EAVIQAIKYC
+500 EAAVQAIKYC
-510 RKIAQTEPMRQIW
+510 RKIATTEPMRSIW

-528 PGLDAV
+528 PGLDVV
-534 QTDEQWRQ
+534 QTDEQWKQ

-561 PEEDGGVVDADLK
+561 PKEDGGVVDSDLK

-586 SVIPLLISAHI
+586 SVIPLLISAHV

-609 ERIIADAGAH
+609 ERIIADA
-619 C
+619 